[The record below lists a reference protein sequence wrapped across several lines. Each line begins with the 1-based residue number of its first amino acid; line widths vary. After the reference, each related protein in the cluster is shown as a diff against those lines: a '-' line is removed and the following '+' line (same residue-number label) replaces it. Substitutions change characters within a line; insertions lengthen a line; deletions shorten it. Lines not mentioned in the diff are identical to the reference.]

1 MTKIDDATMKEIERL
16 LDEYRRVLSNSPLSL
31 TTKNSYRVHAEY
43 FVRWLADDFEPGA
56 MV

>member
-1 MTKIDDATMKEIERL
+1 MTKIADATMKELERL

-43 FVRWLADDFEPGA
+43 FVRRLDDDFEPGA

>member
-16 LDEYRRVLSNSPLSL
+16 LDEYRRVLFNSPLSM